1 LSFVLNY
8 IIFNGACYF
17 FNNIFYLSFVLNYI
31 IFNGA
36 CYFFNN
42 IFYFR
47 RKCFAAVRPN
57 IPPINR
63 AKIPRKGMAAILIFP
78 KATIKK
84 IDI

>member
-1 LSFVLNY
+1 M
-8 IIFNGACYF
+8 IF
-17 FNNIFYLSFVLNYI
+17 
-31 IFNGA
+31 
-36 CYFFNN
+36 
-42 IFYFR
+42 FYFR

>member
-1 LSFVLNY
+1 MKYLSTHRLLFSEN
-8 IIFNGACYF
+8 ISIFPNKLYYFYDNCYF
-17 FNNIFYLSFVLNYI
+17 HFMIF
-31 IFNGA
+31 
-36 CYFFNN
+36 
-42 IFYFR
+42 FYFR